1 MQEPNTA
8 HAADLPLPR
17 IIADSREKD
26 PLTFAHL
33 ESVRGTLHTGD
44 YSIQNSGMTLEMEV
58 MVSQVMERGA
68 TVLSC
73 LCDNNGNGYPM
84 GVKITTEEAGLYFG
98 GVEEI
103 TTAEDLV
110 DENGNYIDYEGNI
123 VDEDHAVKLKITR
136 PHGVSMNIAVDR
148 WVHLAFVVQPVT
160 NGYGL
165 GMLFI
170 NGVLSRANR
179 YTGSLRQNTPVG
191 ITIDSDKAD
200 VRIRGLRYYR
210 TPLGADEVLGNWI
223 IDRPTAALIQSAHTN
238 NAVGDTNNTT
248 DSDGNIAI
256 DHDTLLSRGRGILT
270 IIRSDDSGYGLSDL
284 FTCTDKKQNFKAD
297 LVKWE
302 PPLDANGNPI
312 GEGFEVRNVR
322 VRIQGTSSVKY
333 PYKNF
338 RIYLTTQQGSVAR
351 VFVIGGVDVT
361 ATADGYAMRGSG
373 NSVEQAVICAKTD
386 FVDSSLVMNT
396 GGAHLFNDIMHALNL
411 DTPPQAYDARVRQAI
426 DGLPCD
432 IYAGTNENGTLTYS
446 NAGHNPPFLIRDELV
461 MLDSSDGT
469 PLGLFPDEE
478 YSDVVIPV
486 QEGDSVFL
494 YTDGVNEAVNPSMEF
509 YGTRR
514 LENVLRETARLPK
527 RHFIEAIEE
536 SLTEFCGDAEQSDDI
551 TMLSILIRERKVLE
565 LNYDIRILLYP

>member
-1 MQEPNTA
+1 MQNVSQRFDTAGNHAMVIALSNSNTTA
-8 HAADLPLPR
+8 YR
-17 IIADSREKD
+17 
-26 PLTFAHL
+26 TFAVTVNAAAGVTENEAVGYRAKL
-33 ESVRGTLHTGD
+33 TAIGRNNGEANPADWGGITSFTGVDWRTNGWNRGSDGVDTLLLTNGAIANIDIKPFILDASDGD

-73 LCDNNGNGYPM
+73 LCDNDGNGYPM
-84 GVKITTEEAGLYFG
+84 GIKITTEEAGLYFG

-160 NGYGL
+160 SGYGL
-165 GMLFI
+165 AMLFI

-200 VRIRGLRYYR
+200 VRIRSLRYYR

-223 IDRPTAALIQSAHTN
+223 IDRPTAALIQAAHAN
-238 NAVGDTNNTT
+238 NVVGDSNNTA
-248 DSDGNIAI
+248 DADGNIAI
-256 DHDTLLSRGRGILT
+256 DHDTLRSRGRGILT
-270 IIRSDDSGYGLSDL
+270 IIRSDDSGYGLTDL

-302 PPLDANGNPI
+302 PPLDSNGNPI
-312 GEGFEVRNVR
+312 GEGFEARNVR

-333 PYKNF
+333 PYKNI

-351 VFVIGGVDVT
+351 VLVIGGVDVT
-361 ATADGYAMRGSG
+361 GTAKGYAMRGSG
-373 NSVEQAVICAKTD
+373 NSIEQSVICAKTD

-411 DTPPQAYDARVRQAI
+411 TQ
-426 DGLPCD
+426 
-432 IYAGTNENGTLTYS
+432 ELT
-446 NAGHNPPFLIRDELV
+446 R
-461 MLDSSDGT
+461 
-469 PLGLFPDEE
+469 
-478 YSDVVIPV
+478 
-486 QEGDSVFL
+486 
-494 YTDGVNEAVNPSMEF
+494 
-509 YGTRR
+509 
-514 LENVLRETARLPK
+514 TAL
-527 RHFIEAIEE
+527 
-536 SLTEFCGDAEQSDDI
+536 
-551 TMLSILIRERKVLE
+551 
-565 LNYDIRILLYP
+565 